1 MDICKAK
8 DICGGCTSQGIPY
21 EKQLEIKGKQVL
33 DLIEAKKLHID
44 KIEEIEPAPEI
55 FGYRNKMEYTF
66 GDLEKDGELTLGMH
80 KKRHF
85 MSIVTVDE
93 CMLVHDD
100 FNKIL
105 RAVLNWAKENG
116 YTKYHKKTHK
126 GLLRHLVIRR
136 GIKSN
141 QILVNIITTSEDGFD
156 EKGFV
161 NLIKRLSLEHKIA
174 GILRTINDELA
185 DAVKCNELRVL
196 FGKPSYDEEISGL
209 KFKVAAFSFFQTNV
223 LAAERLYKEAIA
235 LIDNLDEKTVFDLF
249 CGTGT
254 ITQIASQKAKKA
266 VGIELVAEAIET
278 AKESAYVNG
287 LSDKCE
293 FIAGDVFDVMENISE
308 KPDVIIA
315 DPPRMGIAPKALDK
329 IISYSAEQIV
339 YISCNPKTL
348 IENLYYL
355 QYNGYDVKYL
365 KPFDNFPNTKHTE
378 CIALLYKR

>member
-21 EKQLEIKGKQVL
+21 EKQLEIKEKQVL

-266 VGIELVAEAIET
+266 VGIEIVAEAIET

>member
-1 MDICKAK
+1 MDICRDK
-8 DICGGCTSQGIPY
+8 DLCGGCTSQGIPY
-21 EKQLEIKGKQVL
+21 EKQLEIKEKQVL
-33 DLIEAKKLHID
+33 DLVEAKRLHID
-44 KIEEIEPAPEI
+44 KIDKIEPAPEI
-55 FGYRNKMEYTF
+55 FRYRNKMEYTF
-66 GDLEKDGELTLGMH
+66 GDLERDGELTLGMH
-80 KKRHF
+80 KKKHF

-105 RAVLNWAKENG
+105 RAVLNWAKESN

-136 GIKSN
+136 GIKSS

-156 EKGFV
+156 EGGFTE
-161 NLIKRLSLEHKIA
+161 LIKGLPLEHKIA

-185 DAVKCNELRVL
+185 DAVKCDELRVL
-196 FGKPSYDEEISGL
+196 YGKASYDEEILGL
-209 KFKVAAFSFFQTNV
+209 KFKVGAFSFFQTNV
-223 LAAERLYKEAIA
+223 LAAERLYKEAID
-235 LIDNLDEKTVFDLF
+235 LIDDLNQKIVFDLF

-254 ITQIASQKAKKA
+254 ITQIVAKNAKKA
-266 VGIELVAEAIET
+266 IGIELVTEAIEM
-278 AKESAYVNG
+278 AKESASTNG

-293 FIAGDVFDVMENISE
+293 FIAGDVFEVMETITE

-329 IISYSAEQIV
+329 IISYGVKQIV

-355 QYNGYDVKYL
+355 QYNGYEIKYL

-378 CIALLYKR
+378 CIALLYKK

>member
-8 DICGGCTSQGIPY
+8 DICGGCTSQGILY
-21 EKQLEIKGKQVL
+21 EKQLEIKEKQVL

-266 VGIELVAEAIET
+266 VGIEIVAEAIET